1 MTRSMLTTTD
11 NPFDPFTQYE
21 LWDSFDRQHGYF
33 TMNLLMRV
41 ARTSPDLEDFENER
55 EIEAAVNQ
63 LCRLNPL
70 GIYKKV
76 QTDSDEE

>member
-33 TMNLLMRV
+33 TMNLLMRI

>member
-1 MTRSMLTTTD
+1 MLTTTD

-33 TMNLLMRV
+33 TMNLLMRI